1 MANLLTDIE
10 VARVRYH
17 LGYMNTTAGAGIGL
31 SMPTIITTLFPVDGA
46 LRNLYPEAVEIVRT
60 LIARCDAAECGIA
73 DSEERLSALRMDS
86 ITLNEREPER
96 REERYRYWVR
106 RLSEATGCP
115 INPMSGQRSGC
126 NFARTGQ

>member
-1 MANLLTDIE
+1 MANLLTDSE

-17 LGYMNTTAGAGIGL
+17 LGYMNTSAGAGIGL
-31 SMPTIITTLFPVDGA
+31 SMPTIVTTLYPVDGA

-60 LIARCDAAECGIA
+60 LIARCDASESAIA
-73 DSEERLSALRMDS
+73 DSEERLSALRVDS
-86 ITLNEREPER
+86 ITLNDREPER

-106 RLSEATGCP
+106 RLSEATGAP
-115 INPMSGQRSGC
+115 INYLSGQKGGC

>member
-1 MANLLTDIE
+1 MANPLTDSE

-17 LGYMNTTAGAGIGL
+17 LGYPNTSAGAGIGL

-46 LRNLYPEAVEIVRT
+46 LRNLYPEAVELVRT
-60 LIARCDAAECGIA
+60 LIARCDTSEANIAE
-73 DSEERLSALRMDS
+73 SEDNLSALRVDS

-96 REERYRYWVR
+96 REERYRYWVK

-115 INPMSGQRSGC
+115 INPKSGQKGGC
-126 NFARTGQ
+126 NFARVGQ